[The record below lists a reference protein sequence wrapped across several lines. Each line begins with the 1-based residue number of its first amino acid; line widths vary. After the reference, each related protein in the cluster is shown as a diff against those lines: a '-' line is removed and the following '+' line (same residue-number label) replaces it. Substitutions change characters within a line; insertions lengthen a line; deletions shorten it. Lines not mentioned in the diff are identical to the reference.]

1 MKIKKN
7 DTVLLLTGKGSIRN
21 SRGESKKDA
30 KTGKVLA
37 VYPKTNKVLV
47 EGVNIQTKH
56 KKART
61 AQEVSEIK
69 KQAGPVDASNVMV
82 ICPVCG
88 KATRIGYQIE
98 GDKKVRICKKCGK
111 PVDNNEA
118 AKAVKKTANP
128 KKKAT
133 EETKTTKKGTKKS
146 TKPATKTAAET
157 TAEDK

>member
-98 GDKKVRICKKCGK
+98 GDKKIRVCKKCGK
-111 PVDNNEA
+111 SVDNNEA
-118 AKAVKKTANP
+118 TKAVKKTATS

-133 EETKTTKKGTKKS
+133 EETKTTTKKATKKS
-146 TKPATKTAAET
+146 TKPATKTADT

>member
-82 ICPVCG
+82 ICPVCN
-88 KATRIGYQIE
+88 KPTRIGYQIE
-98 GDKKVRICKKCGK
+98 GDKKIRVCKKCGK
-111 PVDNNEA
+111 SVDNNEA
-118 AKAVKKTANP
+118 AKAVKKTAT

-133 EETKTTKKGTKKS
+133 EETKTTTKKATKKT
-146 TKPATKTAAET
+146 TKPATKTADT